1 MEYHLFNIPD
11 TTMASRGGDLV
22 AHAFLAGI
30 VGFLVTAIIYGY
42 ATDIEDKITQRDK
55 IRELEATVESLK
67 AELEEE
73 RERAEYNGE
82 ATNDLGTQ
90 IQELKA
96 EKKHLIGVLES
107 TLKHYKTDYAE

>member
-11 TTMASRGGDLV
+11 TMSTRGNSDLV

-30 VGFLVTAIIYGY
+30 IGFLVTAVIYGY
-42 ATDIEDKITQRDK
+42 ATDLEDRVQQQNK
-55 IRELEATVESLK
+55 IRNLEEKVESLQ

-82 ATNDLGTQ
+82 ATNDLGAR
-90 IQELKA
+90 IQELEKDKA
-96 EKKHLIGVLES
+96 ALIGVLET
-107 TLKHYKTDYAE
+107 TLKNYKTD